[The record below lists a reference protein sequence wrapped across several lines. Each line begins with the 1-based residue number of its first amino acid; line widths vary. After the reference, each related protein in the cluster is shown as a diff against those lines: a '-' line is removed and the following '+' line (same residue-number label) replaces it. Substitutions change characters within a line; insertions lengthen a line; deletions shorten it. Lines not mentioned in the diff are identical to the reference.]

1 MFWILT
7 GLTIAVILP
16 FSTELTQV
24 KFDEGDYKTPIV
36 DTYNRYLSDREVLY
50 KGRDDKFVCLM
61 DLALMAM
68 KKLKS
73 EGKLQDQEESDE
85 INACSIVV
93 PVDVNGK
100 EEEWLIN
107 FKNETHNHPT
117 EIEPFGGAATCLAV
131 QSVTRFPDV
140 PMYIRQCV

>member
-1 MFWILT
+1 M
-7 GLTIAVILP
+7 
-16 FSTELTQV
+16 

-117 EIEPFGGAATCLAV
+117 EIEPFGRSYLPWRCN
-131 QSVTRFPDV
+131 P
-140 PMYIRQCV
+140 

>member
-1 MFWILT
+1 MLN
-7 GLTIAVILP
+7 LVRATIKSLSKKHMS
-16 FSTELTQV
+16 STL
-24 KFDEGDYKTPIV
+24 
-36 DTYNRYLSDREVLY
+36 NDREVLY
-50 KGRDDKFVCLM
+50 KDRDDKFICLM

-93 PVDVNGK
+93 PVDVDGK

-107 FKNETHNHPT
+107 FKK
-117 EIEPFGGAATCLAV
+117 
-131 QSVTRFPDV
+131 
-140 PMYIRQCV
+140 